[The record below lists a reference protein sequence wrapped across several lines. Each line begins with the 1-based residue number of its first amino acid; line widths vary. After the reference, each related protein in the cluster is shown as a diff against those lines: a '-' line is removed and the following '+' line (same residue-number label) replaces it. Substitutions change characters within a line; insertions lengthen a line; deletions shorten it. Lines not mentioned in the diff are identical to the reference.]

1 MMHQLIDKKKYLLY
15 LSILLLLSTINS
27 QSLINSKFFKIKD
40 IEILEDKL
48 NINNSLKEIIEDN
61 LTIFIDQ
68 NIFLLDKKKIEKK
81 ISDNN
86 WISNYSIQKKYPS
99 KLIVNLRKTEPIAK
113 IIVDNEILYIG
124 SNFKLIKSKTQFNDL
139 PNIFG
144 KPKIDEFKNLIMNL
158 NLSSLSYA
166 EISDIYFLKSGRWN
180 IKIQNNNI
188 ILKLPRDNI
197 LESLNL
203 VKKIL
208 DNKNIISKNTIDLT
222 VKNQIIVD

>member
-1 MMHQLIDKKKYLLY
+1 MMHQSIDKKKYLFY

-27 QSLINSKFFKIKD
+27 QSLINLKLFKIKD
-40 IEILEDKL
+40 IEILEDKS
-48 NINNSLKEIIEDN
+48 NINNSVKEIIEDN
-61 LTIFIDQ
+61 LTIFKNQ
-68 NIFLLDKKKIEKK
+68 NIFLLDKKQIVKK

-86 WISNYSIQKKYPS
+86 WISNFSIQKKYPS
-99 KLIVNLRKTEPIAK
+99 KLIVKLKKTKPIAK
-113 IIVDNEILYIG
+113 IIVDNENLYVG
-124 SNFKLIKSKTQFNDL
+124 SNFKLIRSKTQFNNL

-144 KPKIDEFKNLIMNL
+144 KPKIDEFKNLMSYL
-158 NLSSLSYA
+158 NLSSLSYTD
-166 EISDIYFLKSGRWN
+166 ISDIYYLKSGRWN
-180 IKIQNNNI
+180 LKIQNNVI
-188 ILKLPRDNI
+188 IKLPSDNI

>member
-15 LSILLLLSTINS
+15 LSIFFLLSTINS
-27 QSLINSKFFKIKD
+27 QSLINLKLFKIKD
-40 IEILEDKL
+40 IEVLEDKS
-48 NINNSLKEIIEDN
+48 NINNSVKEIIKDN
-61 LTIFIDQ
+61 LIIFKDQ

-81 ISDNN
+81 ISNNN
-86 WISNYSIQKKYPS
+86 WISYYSIQKKYPS
-99 KLIVNLRKTEPIAK
+99 KLIINLRKTEPIAK
-113 IIVDNEILYIG
+113 IIVDNEIFYVG
-124 SNFKLIKSKTQFNDL
+124 SNFKLIKSKIQFNDL

-144 KPKIDEFKNLIMNL
+144 KPKINEFKKLITNL
-158 NLSSLSYA
+158 NLSSLSYRD
-166 EISDIYFLKSGRWN
+166 ISDIYYLKSGRWN
-180 IKIQNNNI
+180 LKIRNNVI
-188 ILKLPRDNI
+188 IKLPRDNI

>member
-86 WISNYSIQKKYPS
+86 WISNYLIQKKYPS
-99 KLIVNLRKTEPIAK
+99 KLIVNLKKTEPIAK

-144 KPKIDEFKNLIMNL
+144 KPKLDQFENLINNL
-158 NLSSLSYA
+158 NLSSLRYKDIS
-166 EISDIYFLKSGRWN
+166 EIYYLKSGRWN
-180 IKIQNNNI
+180 LKIQNEVI
-188 ILKLPRDNI
+188 IKLPKDNI

-203 VKKIL
+203 VNKIL
-208 DNKNIISKNTIDLT
+208 ENKNISSKNTIDLT

>member
-1 MMHQLIDKKKYLLY
+1 MMHQLIDKKKYFFY

-27 QSLINSKFFKIKD
+27 QSLINLKLFKIKD
-40 IEILEDKL
+40 IEILEDKS
-48 NINNSLKEIIEDN
+48 NINNSVKEIIKDN
-61 LTIFIDQ
+61 LIIFKDQ

-113 IIVDNEILYIG
+113 IIVDNEIFYVG
-124 SNFKLIKSKTQFNDL
+124 SNFKLIKSKIQFNDL

-144 KPKIDEFKNLIMNL
+144 KPKINEFKKLITNL
-158 NLSSLSYA
+158 NLSSLSYRD
-166 EISDIYFLKSGRWN
+166 ISDIYYLKSGRWN
-180 IKIQNNNI
+180 LKIQNNVIIKLPKDNI
-188 ILKLPRDNI
+188 I
-197 LESLNL
+197 ESLNL

>member
-15 LSILLLLSTINS
+15 LSIFFLLSTINS
-27 QSLINSKFFKIKD
+27 QSLINLKLFKIKD
-40 IEILEDKL
+40 IEVLEDKS
-48 NINNSLKEIIEDN
+48 NINNSVKEIIEDN
-61 LTIFIDQ
+61 LTIFKNQ
-68 NIFLLDKKKIEKK
+68 NIFLLDKKEIVKK
-81 ISDNN
+81 ISENN

-99 KLIVNLRKTEPIAK
+99 KLIVNLKKTEPIAK
-113 IIVDNEILYIG
+113 IIVDNEIFYVG
-124 SNFKLIKSKTQFNDL
+124 SNFKLIKSKIQFNDL

-144 KPKIDEFKNLIMNL
+144 KPKINEFKKLITNL
-158 NLSSLSYA
+158 NLSSLSYKD
-166 EISDIYFLKSGRWN
+166 ISDIYYLKSGRWN
-180 IKIQNNNI
+180 LKIQDDI
-188 ILKLPRDNI
+188 IIKLPRDNI